1 MSNAISGNSLAAE
14 LLLNKIMNGQVQTE
28 SGKTVTAGSRM
39 KASELN
45 RQAVGPSI
53 ASANVKAGVA
63 TAVEIQTRLTEAKA
77 YLENLDKALA
87 DTTMEAGKKVAADAV
102 KFMNNF
108 ATTKIDSV
116 TVFGAP
122 PVAGPPATGDP
133 NTIDISL
140 GLGGDTDVLTLGG
153 IDFSEYVQAGATTN
167 AAVNL
172 KSLADAGTQEAF
184 DTALALVLTDLETG
198 IAKAN
203 SNIGLTGMQIQT
215 LEGRSAILDDLSATF
230 TDAAAQQFV
239 VGTGGA
245 NDLLN
250 NVLN

>member
-1 MSNAISGNSLAAE
+1 MSNAIGGNNLAAE

-45 RQAVGPSI
+45 RQAVAPSI

-63 TAVEIQTRLTEAKA
+63 SAVQIQTLLTEGKN
-77 YLENLDKALA
+77 YWENLDKALA
-87 DTTMEAGKKVAADAV
+87 DTTLISAQKLAKDAI
-102 KFMNNF
+102 KFMDTF
-108 ATTKIDSV
+108 VASEVEGK
-116 TVFGAP
+116 TVFG
-122 PVAGPPATGDP
+122 
-133 NTIDISL
+133 ISAAA
-140 GLGGDTDVLTLGG
+140 GDTTVEIQLGFGDTLGLGG
-153 IDFSEYVQAGATTN
+153 IDFETDY
-167 AAVNL
+167 
-172 KSLADAGTQEAF
+172 AGTTGLKKLLDDLVAADDTAF
-184 DTALALVLTDLETG
+184 DAALLAVRAALDTD

-203 SNIGLTGMQIQT
+203 SNLGLTGMQIQT
-215 LEGRSAILDDLSATF
+215 LEGRSAVLDDLSATF